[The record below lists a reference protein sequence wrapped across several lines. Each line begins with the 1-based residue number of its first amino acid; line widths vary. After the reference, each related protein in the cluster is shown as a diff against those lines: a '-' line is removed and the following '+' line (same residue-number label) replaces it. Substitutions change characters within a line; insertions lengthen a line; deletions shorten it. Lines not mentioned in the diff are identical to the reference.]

1 MPPADLKCYLV
12 TKSGDEKP
20 SAATA
25 RRPLSDLPAGE
36 VLVRVA
42 WSSLNYKDALAAS
55 GHPGVVRRF
64 PHVPGIDAAG
74 TVEAS
79 TSSEFRPGDRVVI
92 TGFEMGAPAWGGW
105 AEYVRVPA
113 GWVVPLPVGLSMR
126 ESMIFG
132 TAGFTAA
139 QSIERLQQNEITPE
153 RGLVV
158 VTGSTGGV
166 GSLAVAMLARIGYR
180 VAAVTGK
187 ADSHDWLRKLGAAE
201 ILGRD
206 DVNDTSTRPL
216 LAARWA
222 GAVDTVGGNTLAT
235 VLRSTDRHGCVT
247 ACGLVGGTDLTLTVH
262 PFILRGVR
270 LVGIDSATW
279 DIERRPALWANM
291 AGPWRPRDL
300 ESLVAETV
308 NLDSLDAPIKKIL
321 AGQIRGRVLVSVGG
335 EE

>member
-1 MPPADLKCYLV
+1 MPSAEMNCYLV
-12 TKSGDEKP
+12 TKSDDAKP
-20 SAATA
+20 TAAPA
-25 RRPLSDLPAGE
+25 RRPLSDLPAGD

-74 TVEAS
+74 NVEE
-79 TSSEFRPGDRVVI
+79 SSSNKFRPGDRVLI

-113 GWVVPLPVGLSMR
+113 GWLVPLPTELSFR

-139 QSIERLQQNEITPE
+139 QSIEQLQHNEITPD
-153 RGLVV
+153 RGMVV

-166 GSLAVAMLARIGYR
+166 GSLAVAILARLGYR

-187 ADSHDWLRKLGAAE
+187 TDSHEWLRSLGAEE
-201 ILGRD
+201 ILGREV
-206 DVNDTSTRPL
+206 VNDTSTRPL
-216 LAARWA
+216 LSARWV

-235 VLRSTDRHGCVT
+235 VIRSTDRHGCVT
-247 ACGLVGGTDLTLTVH
+247 ACGLVGGTDLELSVH

-279 DIERRPALWANM
+279 DIDRRPPLWDKM
-291 AGPWRPRDL
+291 AGPWRPGAL
-300 ESLVAETV
+300 ESLVDDTV
-308 NLDSLDAPIKKIL
+308 ELDGLDAVVKKIL
-321 AGQIRGRVLVSVGG
+321 AGRVRGRVLVRVGG
-335 EE
+335 DD

>member
-1 MPPADLKCYLV
+1 MPPTQLTCYLV
-12 TKSGDEKP
+12 SKSGDDKP
-20 SAATA
+20 SAAVA
-25 RRPLSDLPAGE
+25 SQPVDALPAGD

-74 TVEAS
+74 IVAET
-79 TSSEFRPGDRVVI
+79 TSDKFQPSDRVLI
-92 TGFEMGAPAWGGW
+92 TGFDLGAPAWGGW

-113 GWVVPLPVGLSMR
+113 GWVVPLPAGLTLR

-139 QSIERLQQNEITPE
+139 QSIEQLEHNEITPD
-153 RGLVV
+153 RGLVL

-166 GSLAVAMLARIGYR
+166 GSLAVAMLARIGFR

-187 ADSHDWLRKLGAAE
+187 AESHDWLHELGATE

-216 LAARWA
+216 LSARWA
-222 GAVDTVGGNTLAT
+222 GAVDTVGGNALAT

-247 ACGLVGGTDLTLTVH
+247 ACGLVGGTDLALTVH

-279 DIERRPALWANM
+279 DIERRPALWAKM

-308 NLDSLDAPIKKIL
+308 ELKGVEAPVKRIL
-321 AGQIRGRVLVSVGG
+321 AGQIRGRVLVRVGG
-335 EE
+335 ED